1 MFKKIKIIKGC
12 IVAWKYGAVPIKSA
26 VRIYSIFSR
35 GPAVI
40 ISCHDDA
47 YLRALL
53 HLWSIRIS
61 FDQSF
66 VMFVP
71 NHIFGFNKEL

>member
-1 MFKKIKIIKGC
+1 M
-12 IVAWKYGAVPIKSA
+12 
-26 VRIYSIFSR
+26 
-35 GPAVI
+35 I

-47 YLRALL
+47 SLRALL

-61 FDQSF
+61 FDQRS
-66 VMFVP
+66 VMFVL

>member
-1 MFKKIKIIKGC
+1 MFKKIKIIKGY
-12 IVAWKYGAVPIKSA
+12 IVAWKYGAVPIKS
-26 VRIYSIFSR
+26 VEYCIYSR
-35 GPAVI
+35 GATVI

-71 NHIFGFNKEL
+71 NHICGFNKEP

>member
-1 MFKKIKIIKGC
+1 M
-12 IVAWKYGAVPIKSA
+12 
-26 VRIYSIFSR
+26 
-35 GPAVI
+35 I